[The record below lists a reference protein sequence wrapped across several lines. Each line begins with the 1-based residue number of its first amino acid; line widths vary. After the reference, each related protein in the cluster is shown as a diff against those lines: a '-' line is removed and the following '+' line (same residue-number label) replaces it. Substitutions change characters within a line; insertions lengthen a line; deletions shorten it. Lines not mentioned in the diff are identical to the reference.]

1 MKKPTVV
8 MEDGDGGS
16 GGDTRPQVGRAV
28 KHGSLGSR
36 AQRDHHVIAFSAGL
50 NHVMHGT

>member
-8 MEDGDGGS
+8 MEDGDGGGGQ

-28 KHGSLGSR
+28 KHGESR
-36 AQRDHHVIAFSAGL
+36 ITSA
-50 NHVMHGT
+50 T

>member
-8 MEDGDGGS
+8 MEDGKGGGGD

-28 KHGSLGSR
+28 KHVESG
-36 AQRDHHVIAFSAGL
+36 FPSA
-50 NHVMHGT
+50 T